1 MEEDPRYFPVKSK
14 LLQKPTVQNQL
25 TELKKVVDKAEERI
39 SYESAHNPDILRALS
54 VIESFLKKSKRVC
67 YGGTAINA
75 ILPDTLKF
83 YDSTK
88 DLPDY
93 DFFTPDPDADIKVI
107 LEDLK
112 KEGFTDVI
120 QRVGMHEGTFKI
132 LVNFMPL
139 ADVSYLDPTLYKV
152 LEKRSIVKQKVH
164 YADEDFLRMGMY
176 LELSRPRGDVSRWEK
191 VFERLTLLNTAFPPK
206 PCKASLD
213 QVVGRVHIP
222 SIIRQKIYE
231 FILEKKRISVGA
243 DAILYYD
250 TRMNKKSFQKPA
262 LSWFTHQNGMMVI
275 YSSEA
280 IRDGIELQS
289 LLGTEFITLETKS
302 AMGELIPE
310 RVVLSYRNMPLVMIL
325 QESACHSFVPVDLR
339 DKRVLYLGSLD
350 TLLTLYLAF
359 DIFKQEEETLQFLL
373 SCLCSKLIELSSFF
387 RSQKDIPPFPIDC
400 TGYQKGYTTLLKE
413 KYSRIQ
419 RQKKKRATVKRQL
432 TVKNTT
438 RKV

>member
-14 LLQKPTVQNQL
+14 LFEKPVLRKQL
-25 TELKKVVDKAEERI
+25 AELKQVVDKAEERI
-39 SYESAHNPDILRALS
+39 AYESAHNPDILRALS
-54 VIESFLKKSKRVC
+54 VIEAFLKKSKRVC

-75 ILPDTLKF
+75 ILPDSLKF
-83 YDSTK
+83 YDPSK

-93 DFFTPDPDADIKVI
+93 DFFTPDPQADIKII

-112 KEGFTDVI
+112 QAGFTDVI

-132 LVNFMPL
+132 LVNFMPI
-139 ADVSYLDPTLYKV
+139 ADVSYLDPTLYAV

-206 PCKASLD
+206 PCKASMD

-222 SIIRQKIYE
+222 SVVREKIYE
-231 FILEKKRISVGA
+231 FALEKKRISVGA

-250 TRMNKKSFQKPA
+250 TRKNKKALKQPA
-262 LSWFTHQNGMMVI
+262 LSWFTHQNGMMVF
-275 YSSEA
+275 YSPES

-289 LLGTEFITLETKS
+289 LLGTEFISLETKS
-302 AMGELIPE
+302 GIGELIPQ
-310 RVVLSYRNMPLVMIL
+310 RVIVSYRDMPLVMIL
-325 QESACHSFVPVDLR
+325 QESACHSYVSIPLR
-339 DKRVLYLGSLD
+339 DKRNLYIGSLD
-350 TLLTLYLAF
+350 TLLTLYLSLH
-359 DIFKQEEETLQFLL
+359 IFNEEEKTLQFLMA
-373 SCLCSKLIELSSFF
+373 CLCSKLLELSSFF
-387 RSQKDIPPFPIDC
+387 RSASDIPSFPIDC

-419 RQKKKRATVKRQL
+419 RQKKKRTTVKKQS
-432 TVKNTT
+432 TVRNTT
-438 RKV
+438 RKA